1 MPETNPYRLPRTV
14 LPRRYDLRLV
24 PDLEAATFSGTVAV
38 EVDVVEAV
46 AEVVLN
52 AIELEVDEAWI
63 DVDGT
68 RRDVGV
74 ALDPELERATLT
86 LDGDP
91 LPPGAA
97 TVHLAFRGV
106 LNDKLRGFYRS
117 TFVDDDGT
125 ERVIATTQF
134 EATDAR
140 RAFPCWDEPDF
151 KARFAITLHLDDDLH
166 AVSNA
171 AIVADEVLDG
181 QRRVRF
187 AETMT
192 MSTYLVAFI
201 VGPLE
206 VTEAIDV
213 AGTPLRLL

>member
-1 MPETNPYRLPRTV
+1 MS
-14 LPRRYDLRLV
+14 LR
-24 PDLEAATFSGTVAV
+24 
-38 EVDVVEAV
+38 
-46 AEVVLN
+46 
-52 AIELEVDEAWI
+52 
-63 DVDGT
+63 
-68 RRDVGV
+68 
-74 ALDPELERATLT
+74 
-86 LDGDP
+86 
-91 LPPGAA
+91 
-97 TVHLAFRGV
+97 FRGQ

-117 TFVDDDGT
+117 TFTDDDGN

-171 AIVADEVLDG
+171 AIDADEVLDG

-206 VTEAIDV
+206 VTEPVDV
-213 AGTPLRLL
+213 AGTPLRLLCPPGKLHLTAFGLEVADVLAHATWPTTSTSPTRATRWTWWPSPTSRSGRWRTSAASPSGRRCSSPTRSRPPRASSRTSST